1 MTVGDL
7 LPIDLYA
14 EELISHY
21 EHPHNK
27 GRIDGADAELHEYNP
42 TCGDDI
48 TVYVRVRDGRIDD
61 VKFDGRGCAI
71 SVGCASMLTD
81 YARGKELKDV
91 EAMGFDTV
99 VKLLG
104 INPGPA
110 RAKCATISL
119 KALKGAIF
127 AYEHKTVDTATKNL

>member
-1 MTVGDL
+1 MD
-7 LPIDLYA
+7 IYA

-27 GRIDGADAELHEYNP
+27 GTIKGADAELHEYNP
-42 TCGDDI
+42 VCGDDI
-48 TVYVRVRDGRIDD
+48 TVYFKVKEGKVDD
-61 VKFDGRGCAI
+61 IKFDGKGCAI

-81 YARGKELKDV
+81 YVKGKGLKDI

-104 INPGPA
+104 IDPGPA
-110 RAKCATISL
+110 RVKCAAISL
-119 KALKGAIF
+119 KALKGAVF
-127 AYEHKTVDTATKNL
+127 AYEHKSADAATKDL